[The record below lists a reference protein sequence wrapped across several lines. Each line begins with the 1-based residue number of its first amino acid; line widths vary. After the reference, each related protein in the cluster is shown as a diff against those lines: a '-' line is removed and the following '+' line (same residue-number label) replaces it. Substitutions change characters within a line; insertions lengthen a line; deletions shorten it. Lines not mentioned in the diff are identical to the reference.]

1 MSGAFQAYLVNDP
14 AFFNLGNVN
23 FTNQGTVVLSDFS
36 ALGLRARSPYR
47 VEARLRLWTDDAH
60 QLDVLGRRINPSP
73 WGTALPSRHGC
84 GFVTV
89 HIRDRG
95 GAGDFVAS
103 PASRA
108 RGTRGMDASL
118 SPEARERQALAS
130 GLRCGSAIRHDQTAG

>member
-60 QLDVLGRRINPSP
+60 QL
-73 WGTALPSRHGC
+73 
-84 GFVTV
+84 
-89 HIRDRG
+89 
-95 GAGDFVAS
+95 
-103 PASRA
+103 
-108 RGTRGMDASL
+108 
-118 SPEARERQALAS
+118 
-130 GLRCGSAIRHDQTAG
+130 